1 MFNSSQTEFI
11 FFEHQGEEISDK
23 FKQLL
28 DTDLKEQGVN
38 YTTIDLTNATYDDI
52 EYLTEK
58 LNVMS
63 ENFEVYIAVVKNQ
76 TDLSLISAGEYDEA
90 KFLLAN
96 DGLLEDNKLIVN
108 EHYYN
113 LGKEALDNGFFR
125 RSEKKS

>member
-1 MFNSSQTEFI
+1 
-11 FFEHQGEEISDK
+11 
-23 FKQLL
+23 
-28 DTDLKEQGVN
+28 
-38 YTTIDLTNATYDDI
+38 
-52 EYLTEK
+52 
-58 LNVMS
+58 MS